1 MTDLRSEVSAP
12 PPSASDELASAD
24 GASDEP
30 ASADVAVDRDGMTAS
45 PDSAPPDPRPAA
57 APPLAATAL
66 PAAPPLAAAPPPAVE
81 TAPGPGAPVPAA
93 GLEADHQ
100 GAGPAPAAPTT
111 AAPPRTAGRF
121 LADALHSAGVRI
133 AFTVPGES
141 FLGLL
146 DALGP
151 AGIRVVAT
159 RHEGGAAFMADAYGQ
174 LTGRPAAALA
184 TRAVGAANLAIGIH
198 TARAD
203 STPMFAIL
211 GQVPRSVRG
220 REGFQEADLAGSV
233 GRLASYAIEV
243 DDPARLPGAMAE
255 ATRHALG
262 GRPGPSLIAVP
273 EDVLD
278 EPMPAG
284 AEVAHVVRS
293 RPADPDPDV
302 VRAAIR
308 RLTGGRRPLILAG
321 AGVLRARSTAD
332 LVRLAEIIE
341 VPVVAS
347 WRRGDLF
354 PNDHPLYLGMTGY
367 GAPRVLRERLA
378 AADELLVVG
387 CRLNEP
393 TSMDYRV
400 PGEGQRWTHVDVEPR
415 VARAGL
421 RAPDLAIPADA
432 RTFLRV
438 AARLLAGTVH
448 DKDRLDARRIENAGD
463 RALWEQATV
472 VDAGSWDGPG
482 VHPGRI
488 VATLDRVLPPEAVVT
503 TDAGNF
509 ASWLARGYRFR
520 RPGTFLGPTSGAMG
534 YALPAAIAASLV
546 HHERPV
552 VGLTGDGGFAMTVA
566 ELETAVREGCRIVLI
581 VFDNRRYGTIRMHQA
596 MRGTGVGVATELG
609 PLDVARIAEGFGA
622 RGVRLEG
629 DDGFED
635 ALRTAL
641 AADGPTVI
649 HLPLD
654 RRWVSIDDHP
664 AIVAERAKAEPE
676 DAEDPAEDEEPA
688 ARPAPEDGSDPG
700 EPSSSVT
707 YHLVAAE
714 TWDAL
719 PAGADYEPV
728 TFAADGFVHCTD
740 GVAGLRATGDRYYRD
755 DPRPYLVASIDLA
768 RLADVWRYD
777 DEERRFPHVYRPIPR
792 DAVVRV
798 VPAPRAVDGTFL
810 TFPA

>member
-1 MTDLRSEVSAP
+1 VTDLRS
-12 PPSASDELASAD
+12 DASA
-24 GASDEP
+24 ALESPVVERADEP
-30 ASADVAVDRDGMTAS
+30 PLVRDDVA
-45 PDSAPPDPRPAA
+45 
-57 APPLAATAL
+57 LA
-66 PAAPPLAAAPPPAVE
+66 
-81 TAPGPGAPVPAA
+81 
-93 GLEADHQ
+93 D
-100 GAGPAPAAPTT
+100 GPAPAASPVEPFEPPTAFELPSALELPSAAA
-111 AAPPRTAGRF
+111 AAPEPPALPVGPARTAGRF
-121 LADALHSAGVRI
+121 LADALHSAGVRV

-174 LTGRPAAALA
+174 LTGRPAVALA

-203 STPMFAIL
+203 STPMFAVL
-211 GQVPRSVRG
+211 GQVPRAVRG
-220 REGFQEADLAGSV
+220 REAFQEADLAGSI
-233 GRLASYAIEV
+233 GRLAAYAVEV
-243 DDPARLPGAMAE
+243 DDPARLPAAMAE
-255 ATRHALG
+255 ATRQALG
-262 GRPGPSLIAVP
+262 GRPGPALIAVP

-284 AEVAHVVRS
+284 AEVAHVIRT
-293 RPADPDPDV
+293 RPADPDPDL
-302 VRAAIR
+302 VRTAIR
-308 RLTGGRRPLILAG
+308 RLTAGRRPLILAG

-332 LVRLAEIIE
+332 LVRLAEILE

-347 WRRGDLF
+347 WRRADVF

-367 GAPRVLRERLA
+367 AAPAVLRERLA
-378 AADELLVVG
+378 GADELLVVG

-393 TSMDYRV
+393 TSLDYRV
-400 PGEGQRWTHVDVEPR
+400 PGDGQRWTHVDIEPR

-438 AARLLAGTVH
+438 AVRLLAGTVH
-448 DKDRLDARRIENAGD
+448 DKDGLDARRLANAAD
-463 RALWEQATV
+463 RAAWEAATV
-472 VDAGSWDGPG
+472 VDGGAWDGPG
-482 VHPGRI
+482 VHPGRV
-488 VATLDRVLPPEAVVT
+488 VATLDRVLPPEAIVT

-509 ASWLARGYRFR
+509 AGWLARGYRFR

-552 VGLTGDGGFAMTVA
+552 VGLTGDGGFGMTVA
-566 ELETAVREGCRIVLI
+566 ELETAVRERCRIVLI
-581 VFDNRRYGTIRMHQA
+581 VFDNQRYGTIRMHQA
-596 MRGTGVGVATELG
+596 TRGTGVGVATELG

-622 RGVRLEG
+622 RGVRLDG
-629 DDGFED
+629 DEGFES
-635 ALRTAL
+635 ALREAL

-664 AIVAERAKAEPE
+664 ASVGAPAAEPVTAEPE
-676 DAEDPAEDEEPA
+676 TA
-688 ARPAPEDGSDPG
+688 AGPGPEAVASAP
-700 EPSSSVT
+700 PSIVT
-707 YHLVAAE
+707 YHLVAE
-714 TWDAL
+714 ESWTAL
-719 PAGADYEPV
+719 APGADYAPASL
-728 TFAADGFVHCTD
+728 AAEGFVHCTD
-740 GVAGLRATGDRYYRD
+740 GVDGLRASGDRFYRD
-755 DPRPYLVASIDLA
+755 DPRPFLIASIDLA
-768 RLADVWRYD
+768 LLDGEWRYD

-792 DAVVRV
+792 DAVIRL
-798 VPAPRAVDGTFL
+798 VPARRTEDGSFL
-810 TFPA
+810 PFPA